1 MVNATPS
8 NGVIIS
14 KNAKVTY
21 HKGTKT
27 GDTATVATFN
37 NIKKEDETSA
47 NIKVKKT
54 FTNGAADKKFNF
66 VLTPINNAPM
76 PEGAVNER
84 KQLVLLKM
92 MV

>member
-54 FTNGAADKKFNF
+54 FTPEVKTSGIMIQSEDARQGAEKLYAMLSDKN
-66 VLTPINNAPM
+66 II
-76 PEGAVNER
+76 
-84 KQLVLLKM
+84 
-92 MV
+92 